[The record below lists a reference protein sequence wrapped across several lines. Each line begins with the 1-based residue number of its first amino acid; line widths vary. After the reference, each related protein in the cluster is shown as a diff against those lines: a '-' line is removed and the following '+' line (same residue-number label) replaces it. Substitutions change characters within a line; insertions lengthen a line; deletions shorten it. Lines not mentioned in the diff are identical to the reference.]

1 MHNEEGQKQYY
12 RLKNWSILIHFA
24 ITLLFLF
31 IMAYSFSLPL
41 KDAINVITRNSVIV
55 VTIYLFLFF
64 ILYFIFTFGLKFYE
78 GFVAERKFKSAV
90 EPFGKWIKELAK
102 KEGIIY
108 CKFLVIVQIAYFF
121 LETDQK
127 FWWLWAWIAWMILS
141 NLFTKIYPMFI
152 QPLLYRYSLL
162 DDSDLKQKLV
172 SLAAKVNIKVKD
184 IYKIS
189 SDWAI
194 KKKEVALS
202 WTGSERKV
210 ILSDTLSDYA
220 KEEIEVIT
228 ARELVHIHYGHLWQL
243 LAVESVTALVGF
255 CFVGVLVEP
264 LIKIFGFKLIFDI
277 AAFPVL
283 AALFLIAIMIVVPIQ
298 NYFSRR
304 LQRQTDEFVLKLTGS
319 PEAFISVLMRQ
330 NLDQA
335 KDPNPRRF
343 IEVLLYE
350 QPALSRRILM
360 AQDYA
365 HNLGFKKHPKF

>member
-1 MHNEEGQKQYY
+1 MYNEEEQKQYY
-12 RLKNWSILIHFA
+12 RLKNWLILIHLGL
-24 ITLLFLF
+24 TLVFLF

-41 KDAINVITRNSVIV
+41 KEAVNVITRNSVIV
-55 VTIYLFLFF
+55 ITIYIFLFY

-78 GFVAERKFKSAV
+78 GFVAERKFQSSV
-90 EPFGKWIKELAK
+90 EPFGKWIKGLVK

-108 CKFLVIVQIAYFF
+108 CEFLVIVQMAYFF

-127 FWWLWAWIAWMILS
+127 FWWLWAWLAWVILS

-152 QPLLYRYSLL
+152 QPLLYRYSRL
-162 DDSDLKQKLV
+162 DDSDLKQKLI
-172 SLAAKVNIKVKD
+172 SLAAKVDIKVKD

-189 SDWAI
+189 SDWEI
-194 KKKEVALS
+194 KKKNVALS
-202 WTGSERKV
+202 WTGSERKI

-228 ARELVHIHYGHLWQL
+228 ARELIHIRYRHLWQL
-243 LAVESVTALVGF
+243 LAIESAMALGSF
-255 CFVGVLVEP
+255 CFVGVLIEP

-304 LQRQTDEFVLKLTGS
+304 LQRQTDASVLKLTGS
-319 PEAFISVLMRQ
+319 AEAFISVLMRQ
-330 NLDQA
+330 NLGQA

-343 IEVLLYE
+343 IEILLYNY
-350 QPALSRRILM
+350 PALSRRILM

-365 HNLGFKKHPKF
+365 HNLGFK